1 MNDKVLSLLG
11 FASKSGNLSFGMDS
25 TKESLKKGKTKL
37 ILVAAD
43 ISEKSLKEIR
53 FFADKQSVE
62 VISVEYS
69 GDTLASATGRK
80 GGILSVNDQGFANAI
95 RRGGIIGGKN

>member
-1 MNDKVLSLLG
+1 MNDKTLSLLG

-25 TKESLKKGKTKL
+25 TKEGLLKGKTKL

-43 ISEKSLKEIR
+43 ISPKSLKEIT
-53 FFADKQSVE
+53 FFADKQGKE

-69 GDTLASATGRK
+69 SDTLASATGRK
-80 GGILSVNDQGFANAI
+80 GGILSVNDEGFAKAI
-95 RRGGIIGGKN
+95 RGGIVSGKN

>member
-1 MNDKVLSLLG
+1 MNDKVLGLLG

-25 TKESLKKGKTKL
+25 TKESLAKAKTKL

-43 ISEKSLKEIR
+43 ISPKSLKEIT
-53 FFADKQSVE
+53 FFADKHGKE

-69 GDTLASATGRK
+69 SDTLASATGRK
-80 GGILSVNDQGFANAI
+80 GGILSVNDEGFAKAI
-95 RRGGIIGGKN
+95 RGGIVSG

>member
-1 MNDKVLSLLG
+1 MNDKTLSLLG

-25 TKESLKKGKTKL
+25 TKEGLLKGKTKL

-43 ISEKSLKEIR
+43 ISQKSLKEIT
-53 FFADKQSVE
+53 FFADKQGKE

-69 GDTLASATGRK
+69 SDTLASATGRK
-80 GGILSVNDQGFANAI
+80 GGILSVNDEGFAKAI
-95 RRGGIIGGKN
+95 RGGIVSGKN

>member
-1 MNDKVLSLLG
+1 MNDKVLGLLG

-25 TKESLKKGKTKL
+25 TKESLAKAKTKL

-43 ISEKSLKEIR
+43 ISEKSLKEIT
-53 FFADKQSVE
+53 FFAQKQGKE

-69 GDTLASATGRK
+69 SDTLASATGRK
-80 GGILSVNDQGFANAI
+80 GGILSVNDEGFAKAI
-95 RRGGIIGGKN
+95 RGGIVSG